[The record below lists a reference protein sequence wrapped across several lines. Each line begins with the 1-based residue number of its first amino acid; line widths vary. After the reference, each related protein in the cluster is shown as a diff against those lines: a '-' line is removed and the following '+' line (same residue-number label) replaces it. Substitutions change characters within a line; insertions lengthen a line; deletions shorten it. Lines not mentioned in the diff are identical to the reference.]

1 MSNAIPHEDLVIFKT
16 KNITPRQN
24 IVIKEQKGYYQR
36 IRRMLASTLLLLFV
50 LLPFINYHG
59 EQAILFD
66 VAKQTLRVFS
76 VTLYPQDLFIF
87 ALVFAFAAFA
97 LFWVSTRYGRVWC
110 GYACPQTIWM
120 LLFTW
125 FEFRIEGNRQQRLK
139 LDKQSLSF
147 SKVGKKVMK
156 HFVWLVIATL
166 TALVFMSYF
175 YPARV
180 IYSEFLSMELS
191 LIIQGWIAFFALCTY
206 GNAGFLREK
215 MCEHACPYSRFQSV
229 MFNSTTSVIT
239 YDTER
244 GEGRGPRKRNQSKPD
259 ALGDCVDCKLCVD
272 VCPVG
277 IDIRD
282 GLQYQCISCGLC
294 IDACDDTM
302 DKFGYQKGL
311 IKYSAQTVSKKF
323 NSTKIGYLT
332 ILVTLTLLSV
342 FWWQSRTNFEISLL
356 KDRNALF
363 SVTQQGLYQNSYQL
377 KVLNKEQHSFS
388 GKLSVV
394 GNDTFYVT
402 REKSIY
408 LPAKEQIVLPI
419 TLVAK
424 SKAIPYQNK
433 LTLRLTTTDEK
444 PITQEI
450 NTVFYGKK

>member
-1 MSNAIPHEDLVIFKT
+1 MSNTIPHEDLVIFKT
-16 KNITPRQN
+16 KNITPRQD

-36 IRRMLASTLLLLFV
+36 IRRILSFTLLFMFIA
-50 LLPFINYHG
+50 LPFINYQG

-66 VAKQTLRVFS
+66 VGKQTLRVFS
-76 VTLYPQDLFIF
+76 ITLYPQDLFIF

-110 GYACPQTIWM
+110 GYACPQTVWM
-120 LLFTW
+120 LMFTW

-139 LDKQSLSF
+139 LNKQSMSFDKLS
-147 SKVGKKVMK
+147 KKVAK
-156 HFVWLVIATL
+156 HVVWLVIATL
-166 TALVFMSYF
+166 TAIVFMSYF
-175 YPARV
+175 YPARS

-215 MCEHACPYSRFQSV
+215 MCEHACPYARFQSV
-229 MFNSTTSVIT
+229 MFNSATSVIT
-239 YDTER
+239 YDTDR
-244 GEGRGPRKRNQSKPD
+244 GEGRGPRKRNKDKPEG
-259 ALGDCVDCKLCVD
+259 LGDCVDCKLCVD

-302 DKFGYQKGL
+302 DKFGYQKRL
-311 IKYSAQTVSKKF
+311 IKYSAQTNADKF
-323 NSTKIGYLT
+323 KSTKIGYIT

-363 SVTQQGLYQNSYQL
+363 SINQDGKYQNSYQL
-377 KVLNKEQHSFS
+377 KILNKEQRSFS
-388 GKLSVV
+388 GKLSIVD
-394 GNDTFYVT
+394 NDGFYVT

-408 LPAKEQIVLPI
+408 LPAKEQVVLPI

-424 SKAIPYQNK
+424 STDIPYQNK
-433 LTLRLTTTDEK
+433 LKLRLSTSGKEA
-444 PITQEI
+444 ITQDI
-450 NTVFYGKK
+450 NTVFYGQE